1 MTSILV
7 VEPDAEEDIL
17 LAYRW
22 YEDRRVG
29 LGREFLEALDLTF
42 ARVLEHPLLY
52 IEVIPGVHRSVT
64 KTFPY
69 LVFHAFERNTVHIL
83 AVIHAAQ
90 NPTYLRLP

>member
-29 LGREFLEALDLTF
+29 YGAVRGQT
-42 ARVLEHPLLY
+42 
-52 IEVIPGVHRSVT
+52 GVV
-64 KTFPY
+64 
-69 LVFHAFERNTVHIL
+69 
-83 AVIHAAQ
+83 
-90 NPTYLRLP
+90 RLS